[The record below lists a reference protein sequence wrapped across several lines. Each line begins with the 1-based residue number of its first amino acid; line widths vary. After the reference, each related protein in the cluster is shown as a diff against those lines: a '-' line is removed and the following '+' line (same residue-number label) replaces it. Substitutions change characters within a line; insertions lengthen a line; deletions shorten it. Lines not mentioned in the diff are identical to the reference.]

1 MIGEIQVS
9 ALGFADDIVLVT
21 DCPKKAQK
29 LLDICQS
36 WANCNMMTFKSS
48 KCKVMVLNGP
58 GSDVNLKLYNDI
70 LEIVDSYRYLGVTFT
85 SNRIN
90 NLFRTH
96 FKLLLEKAK
105 SRVSTIRRY
114 GFYIGG
120 LRLASAIRLYKLF
133 VRPILEYCAQT
144 LTYTRYSQNAVLE
157 TPHWFCEGY

>member
-1 MIGEIQVS
+1 MQGY
-9 ALGFADDIVLVT
+9 G
-21 DCPKKAQK
+21 
-29 LLDICQS
+29 
-36 WANCNMMTFKSS
+36 S
-48 KCKVMVLNGP
+48 KWP
-58 GSDVNLKLYNDI
+58 GSDVKIKLYNDTLDI
-70 LEIVDSYRYLGVTFT
+70 GVSYRYLGVTFT

-157 TPHWFCEGY
+157 TPTGFAKDIEHFQTQALKQLINCPRNTPLRLSVSFVG